1 MALGSEAKY
10 AAACGLA
17 LRSVRSVRSTNPVLT
32 GLDPNPD
39 GVWGHGAVGTIGLV
53 LGLRDHFAVATKL
66 AHNEPVAYMDH
77 VGPTPHSYRLAPKV
91 ASWTDV
97 CATKHNDVMR
107 SSVSMKWCVP

>member
-1 MALGSEAKY
+1 MAY
-10 AAACGLA
+10 
-17 LRSVRSVRSTNPVLT
+17 
-32 GLDPNPD
+32 
-39 GVWGHGAVGTIGLV
+39 GAVATIGLV